1 VNATACEY
9 GHPCWTLEQNTLTA
23 AGLTAFRALLTKDA
37 DLLAEPMVVK
47 SQLAPGAQPSGR
59 GEATYI
65 FVQERPD
72 GTRFTVKVPS
82 TTSYGAANWAAD
94 PAITRLNALAEAM
107 HDPATLVGAAGLTN
121 PTWVPYQPSATAV
134 IVRLTAS
141 VQPPVF
147 DGPFGPDIQKTGWP
161 FGGAPDTFGAVF
173 TPNSSMGLYAS
184 TEAATFRCAFLSS
197 DDTLKAITSLP
208 DAGASLAL
216 GEMAAGGIWGSSG
229 LRWGDKV
236 DFGMRAV
243 ELLPE
248 DVAGSCADAFSY

>member
-1 VNATACEY
+1 M
-9 GHPCWTLEQNTLTA
+9 
-23 AGLTAFRALLTKDA
+23 TAFRALLATDA
-37 DLLAEPMVVK
+37 DLLAEPVVLK
-47 SQLAPGAQPSGR
+47 SYLAPGAQPSGR
-59 GEATYI
+59 GQSTDV
-65 FVQERPD
+65 FVQERPN
-72 GTRFTVKVPS
+72 GTRFAVKVPN
-82 TTSYGAANWAAD
+82 TTSYDAANWVAD
-94 PAITRLNALAEAM
+94 PAITRLNALADTMA
-107 HDPATLVGAAGLTN
+107 DVVNLVGATGLAN
-121 PTWVPYQPSATAV
+121 PTWAAYKPSATAV

-141 VQPPVF
+141 IQPPVF

-173 TPNSSMGLYAS
+173 TPNSSMGLDAS